1 MSLLRTLSL
10 PQTSSAQGTCWV
22 AEPREL
28 LSHIL
33 SVTEFYEEKVGK
45 AGAVSAKDALQVVS
59 REIDSDGLFG
69 VKNTPEIEEPP

>member
-1 MSLLRTLSL
+1 
-10 PQTSSAQGTCWV
+10 
-22 AEPREL
+22 
-28 LSHIL
+28 
-33 SVTEFYEEKVGK
+33 VTEFYEDKVGK